1 MTEPQRILTQL
12 PLHPTPEVSSEP
24 YRLLIDG
31 AVVQVT
37 ELSIDDLRALA
48 GEELAED
55 FACLEG
61 WVVPGQVWAGV
72 PLSAVLRLAQPSPQ
86 AAWVRVSFD
95 SFVWPLPIER
105 AGDALLALDLNGGP
119 LTREHGAPVR
129 LVVRGGEC
137 FTSVKW
143 VDRLE
148 LSTTAG
154 ENTAEQIARA
164 RIWGEPGGPALR

>member
-1 MTEPQRILTQL
+1 MTEPQSILTEL
-12 PLHPTPEVSSEP
+12 PLHPAPEPSPEP

-31 AVVQVT
+31 AVTRVT
-37 ELSIDDLRALA
+37 ELSLDDLQALA
-48 GEELAED
+48 GGELAED
-55 FACLEG
+55 FTCLEG

-72 PLSAVLRLAQPSPQ
+72 PLSAVLRLVQPLPG
-86 AAWVRVSFD
+86 AAWLRVSFD

-105 AGDALLALDLNGGP
+105 AGDVLLALDLNGAP

-148 LSTTAG
+148 LSAMAG

-164 RIWGEPGGPALR
+164 RIWEDQGGPDLR